1 GARGERVSGDSS
13 EVGPPVP
20 IPNTV
25 VKGLSAD
32 DTRGTSPRDN
42 RPLPEALSPRPWSL
56 SPTCR
61 APLGPRSRGRERTGS
76 ACAQTG
82 RGTARFRVLR
92 ERLPSLRLNCG

>member
-1 GARGERVSGDSS
+1 MAEDARVLCRVLHPIDVMCLDSPLRTKRVSGDWS

-42 RPLPEALSPRPWSL
+42 RPLPEALF
-56 SPTCR
+56 
-61 APLGPRSRGRERTGS
+61 A
-76 ACAQTG
+76 
-82 RGTARFRVLR
+82 F
-92 ERLPSLRLNCG
+92 

>member
-1 GARGERVSGDSS
+1 MSARRILGPVQAPRGAQPPGPNGRGRSDARRVLHSIDITLSACLPSFAARKAKRVSGDSS

-42 RPLPEALSPRPWSL
+42 RPLPEALF
-56 SPTCR
+56 
-61 APLGPRSRGRERTGS
+61 A
-76 ACAQTG
+76 
-82 RGTARFRVLR
+82 F
-92 ERLPSLRLNCG
+92 